1 MVIKLTN
8 RSRVMRLRY
17 VQRVFITM
25 AMFCLISAGVHA
37 SVSVPDISAWNH
49 TVVVFDCE
57 AVPAGGPGLV
67 QAAGANAYGQVGIN
81 NVIDQSP
88 FAQVQVSTTG
98 NPITSIVAV
107 AAGERHTLM
116 LDRNGVVWVAG
127 TIFPTQTGGQAQYLR
142 AVPLTFIT
150 DVKAIAAGRFFS
162 LFLTSGGSL
171 YGFGINTN
179 GELGQNNRISSPVP
193 VLIKTGVKYIAAGW
207 EHAAAIDTTGSLY
220 VWGDNGFGQLGDGTF
235 SDSLT
240 PRLLATGVKDVALG
254 NGFTVYLLNTGTV
267 RSVGRG
273 DLGQLGI
280 GGTLNKA
287 TPQTITGLNRA
298 GAPNAKVIQLA
309 AGGFHAMALY
319 DDGEIFSWGSNEF
332 GQLGN
337 NEWGPAQ
344 FKTIPVQVVA
354 GVAPAA
360 KIAAGVSHSIAVT
373 EETLCARGDVF
384 TWGANN
390 RNQLPITAFHSGAF
404 AEIPQDQGI
413 GNCQPLHVR
422 LSNEKCTGVA
432 TTVTFEVEVVNVPN
446 NVGSVLFDVIYPTD
460 CLSYDYTEDDYD
472 RDGYAL
478 DDWQHFA
485 VTQPFAGAVRVNA
498 DTGTGED
505 KGTTI
510 AEGSSATLLQLIFQ
524 VDDCCCDTLTL
535 DLLNDDVDTSLEAL
549 CWKNGILGRDPI
561 ISEFTANDG
570 SSTTV
575 EPGQEVLLQ
584 WTVDPDDP
592 VGAPSPSA
600 ADTDVY
606 LDPNPD
612 GVDQTPVLALIDFKS
627 DFPVTTTK
635 YYLLALNPCCATND
649 LVTGNVQG
657 TVNLPP
663 TAVITVSPS
672 TSVAQ
677 GAGVTLSGTNSSDPE
692 GGPLTY
698 AWSITSNTTGASV
711 SLSSLSGATTGFTA
725 PGAAGT
731 ITVRLIVTD
740 NQSAISSPASVNITV
755 QSSVTPP
762 PSTNLPPTANAG
774 SDLTVAS
781 GGTVT
786 LNGSGSDPNGDPI
799 TYLWSIVTGGGSI
812 TNSTQATATYNA
824 PVVTANSSATIQ
836 LRVTDNKAASGT
848 DGIFVG
854 ILAPGTQT
862 NNPPTAVAGAD
873 QTVSVGQLVT
883 LNGSGSSDPDGNPLV
898 YHWGIVSGPVVSL
911 SNGSAAITSFT
922 APDVPSPGATILFEL
937 TVSDGKGGVSKD
949 GLSINVLP
957 TEPPPPVNNPPVA
970 VAGADQIVLAGGTV
984 ILDGSLSSDPD
995 GQNLSYQWQIIEGGD
1010 GITINNANSAVAWFT
1025 APAVPDGSP
1034 ADGILL
1040 SVQLTVTDPPGAS
1053 DQDGLAVRVVPTSSY
1068 AHTQVDGIYKD
1079 APPDGMTAQ
1088 AATMNAYFQTYQD
1101 GRALVVMTPDAA
1113 TYYVFGDDTYADGF
1127 SNQPDMTGS
1136 GATLSWVNDSAD
1148 QATAVLT
1155 IGGSP
1160 QSFTFYKYFN
1170 APDAGSALDGLL
1182 KEVPLISVYAQT
1194 YHEHSAIFI
1203 FSPDLIT
1210 FYSFLVENWQE
1221 GISVTN
1227 DLGNNGHTLVMTEG
1241 AFPTYSALI
1250 VPGGGGNPMNFNNI
1264 VMIVPSPAVVFP

>member
-1 MVIKLTN
+1 
-8 RSRVMRLRY
+8 MRLRY

-57 AVPAGGPGLV
+57 AVPSGGPGLV
-67 QAAGANAYGQVGIN
+67 QAAGANVYGQVGNTTTTDTAAFGAIQTGTPAAP
-81 NVIDQSP
+81 ID
-88 FAQVQVSTTG
+88 
-98 NPITSIVAV
+98 SIVAV

-127 TIFPTQTGGQAQYLR
+127 TIFPTQSGGQAQYLK
-142 AVPLTFIT
+142 AVPFTFIT

-207 EHAAAIDTTGSLY
+207 EHAAAIDTTGGLY

-235 SDSLT
+235 SDSLV

-254 NGFTVYLLNTGTV
+254 NGFTIYLLNDGTV

-280 GGTLNKA
+280 GGTLNKS

-298 GAPNAKVIQLA
+298 GAPDAKVIQLA

-373 EETLCARGDVF
+373 KETVCARGDVF

-390 RNQLPITAFHSGAF
+390 RHQLPVTALHLGAF

-422 LSNEKCTGVA
+422 LSNQKCTGASTTA
-432 TTVTFEVEVVNVPN
+432 TFGVEVVNVPN
-446 NVGSVLFDVIYPTD
+446 IVGRMIFDVTYPPA
-460 CLSYDYTEDDYD
+460 CLTFSNPPVKPDDYVTA
-472 RDGYAL
+472 GYAL
-478 DDWQHFA
+478 ADWDTVVSRPA
-485 VTQPFAGAVRVNA
+485 AGTVHVVASTGA
-498 DTGTGED
+498 TGTAIP
-505 KGTTI
+505 K
-510 AEGSSATLLQLIFQ
+510 GSSATLLQLNFD
-524 VDDCCCDTLTL
+524 VADCCCDTLEL
-535 DLLNDDVDTSLEAL
+535 SLLNDGVASGLDAL
-549 CWKNGILGRDPI
+549 CWKNGILGRNPI
-561 ISEFTANDG
+561 ISEFTANDA

-592 VGAPSPSA
+592 LAAPSPSA

-606 LDPNPD
+606 LNPNPD
-612 GVDQTPVLALIDFKS
+612 GVDQSPMLNLTDAKS
-627 DFPVTTTK
+627 DFPVSTTK
-635 YYLLALNPCCATND
+635 YYLLALNPCCGTKA

-657 TVNLPP
+657 SVNLPP

-677 GAGVTLSGTNSSDPE
+677 GTGVTLSGTNSSDPE

-698 AWSITSNTTGASV
+698 AWSITSNTTGATV

-731 ITVRLIVTD
+731 ITVRLVVTD

-762 PSTNLPPTANAG
+762 PATNSPPTANAG

-786 LNGSGSDPNGDPI
+786 LSGSGSDPNGDPI
-799 TYLWSIVTGGGSI
+799 TYLWSIVSGGGSI
-812 TNSTQATATYNA
+812 TNSTQAIATYNA

-854 ILAPGTQT
+854 ILAPGTPT

-898 YHWGIVSGPVVSL
+898 YHWGILGGPVVTL

-949 GLSINVLP
+949 GLSVNVLP
-957 TEPPPPVNNPPVA
+957 ATPPPPVNDPPVA

-984 ILDGSLSSDPD
+984 ILDGSLSSDPN
-995 GQNLSYQWQIIEGGD
+995 GQNLSYQWQIVSGGD
-1010 GITINNANSAVAWFT
+1010 GITINNSNSAVAWFT

-1034 ADGILL
+1034 ADGILMA
-1040 SVQLTVTDPPGAS
+1040 VQLTVTDPPGAS
-1053 DQDGLAVRVVPTSSY
+1053 DQDGLAIRVVPTSSY

-1160 QSFTFYKYFN
+1160 QNLTFYKYFN

-1182 KEVPLISVYAQT
+1182 KQVPLISVYAQT

-1210 FYSFLVENWQE
+1210 FYAFLVEDWQE
-1221 GISVTN
+1221 GINVTN

-1241 AFPTYSALI
+1241 TFPTYSALI
-1250 VPGGGGNPMNFNNI
+1250 VPGGGGSAMNFNNI